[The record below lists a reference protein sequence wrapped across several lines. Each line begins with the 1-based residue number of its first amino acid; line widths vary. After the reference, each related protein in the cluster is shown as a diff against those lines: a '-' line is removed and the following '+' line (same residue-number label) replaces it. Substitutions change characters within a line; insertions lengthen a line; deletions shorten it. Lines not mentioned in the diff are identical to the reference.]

1 MGGRAKARRETMK
14 SLLIQNG
21 MVAHEGE
28 LKRWDV
34 LCEDG
39 KIAALG
45 TGLCADGAEVIDAA
59 GMLVAPGF
67 IDAHTHGAAG
77 VDVNAA
83 DEDGLRKIAAF
94 FATQG
99 TTAFCASILTD
110 TDETTR
116 RCLAAIQTVSGERGN
131 GAQLLGAHLEGPFLA
146 KAYKG
151 AMPEHLLRE
160 GDAALLR
167 RWQSE
172 FPGVIAYITVS
183 PEVPGVVEM
192 IREIAEDV
200 PVAIGHSGAD
210 YETSMCAIRAGAR
223 CITHTFNAMRLF
235 HQHEPAIMGAALESD
250 CYCEAICDG
259 RHLHPGTV
267 RMLIKC
273 KGLDRVMAVTDSI
286 MAAGLPD
293 GHYKLGV
300 NDVVVVDGD
309 AKLADTGVRA
319 GSTLTTGQALR
330 NLVRFTGRPAQEVL
344 PMLTENP
351 ARALRIDERKG
362 SIDAGKDA
370 DIVLLDAQTLDVKRT
385 IACGV
390 SVFKA

>member
-1 MGGRAKARRETMK
+1 MDR
-14 SLLIQNG
+14 LLIRG
-21 MVAHEGE
+21 GAVYRERRFETA
-28 LKRWDV
+28 DV

-39 KIAALG
+39 KIAAMGENLQ
-45 TGLCADGAEVIDAA
+45 AQGAQVIDAA
-59 GMLVAPGF
+59 GKKVVPGF

-83 DEDGLRKIAAF
+83 DEEGLRKIAAF

-99 TTAFCASILTD
+99 TTAFNASILTD
-110 TDETTR
+110 TEETTR
-116 RCLAAIQTVSGERGN
+116 RCLRAVQTVMGDRGR

-146 KAYKG
+146 KEYKG
-151 AMPEHLLRE
+151 AMPEHLLRT

-167 RWQSE
+167 RWQAE
-172 FPGVIAYITVS
+172 FPGVITYITVS
-183 PEVPGVVEM
+183 PEVPGVIEM
-192 IREIAEDV
+192 IAQIADDI

-210 YETSMCAIRAGAR
+210 YATAMRAIESGAR

-267 RMLIKC
+267 RMLLKC
-273 KGLDRVMAVTDSI
+273 KGDERVMAVTDSI

-293 GHYKLGV
+293 GAYKLGV

-330 NLVRFTGRPAQEVL
+330 NLVRFTGRPAEDML
-344 PMLTENP
+344 PLLTQNP
-351 ARALRIDERKG
+351 ARALRIDENKG
-362 SIDAGKDA
+362 TLEIGKDA
-370 DIVLLDAQTLDVKRT
+370 DIVLLDDALRVCAT
-385 IACGV
+385 IAGGAV
-390 SVFKA
+390 VYRA

>member
-1 MGGRAKARRETMK
+1 MDR
-14 SLLIQNG
+14 LLIRG
-21 MVAHEGE
+21 GAVYRERRFETA
-28 LKRWDV
+28 DV

-39 KIAALG
+39 KIAAMGENLQ
-45 TGLCADGAEVIDAA
+45 AQGAQVIDAA
-59 GMLVAPGF
+59 GRKVVPGF

-83 DEDGLRKIAAF
+83 DEEGLRKIAAF

-99 TTAFCASILTD
+99 TTAFNASILTD
-110 TDETTR
+110 TEETTR
-116 RCLAAIQTVSGERGN
+116 RCLRAVQTVMGDRGR

-146 KAYKG
+146 KEYKG
-151 AMPEHLLRE
+151 AMPEHLLRT

-167 RWQSE
+167 RWQAE
-172 FPGVIAYITVS
+172 FPGVITYITVS
-183 PEVPGVVEM
+183 PEVPGVIEM
-192 IREIAEDV
+192 IAQIADDI

-210 YETSMCAIRAGAR
+210 YATAMRAIESGAR

-267 RMLIKC
+267 RMLLKC
-273 KGLDRVMAVTDSI
+273 KGDERVMAVTDSI

-293 GHYKLGV
+293 GAYKLGV

-330 NLVRFTGRPAQEVL
+330 NLVRFTGRPAEDML
-344 PMLTENP
+344 PLLTQNP
-351 ARALRIDERKG
+351 ARALRIDENKG
-362 SIDAGKDA
+362 TLEIGKDA
-370 DIVLLDAQTLDVKRT
+370 DIVLLDDALRVCAT
-385 IACGV
+385 IAGGAV
-390 SVFKA
+390 VYRA

>member
-1 MGGRAKARRETMK
+1 MK
-14 SLLIQNG
+14 KLLIQNG
-21 MVAHEGE
+21 AVARGGE
-28 LKRWDV
+28 LRRLDV

-39 KIAALG
+39 KIAAVG
-45 TGLCADGAEVIDAA
+45 TQLRADGAQVIDAS

-83 DEDGLRKIAAF
+83 DADGLRKIAAF

-116 RCLAAIQTVSGERGN
+116 RCLSAVQTVRRERGG

-146 KAYKG
+146 REYKG
-151 AMPEHLLRE
+151 AMPEHLLRQ
-160 GDAALLR
+160 GDASLLR
-167 RWQSE
+167 QWQRE
-172 FPGVIAYITVS
+172 FPGAIAYITVS

-192 IREIAEDV
+192 IREIAADV

-210 YETSMCAIRAGAR
+210 YETAMQAIRAGAR

-273 KGLDRVMAVTDSI
+273 KGIGRVMAVTDSI

-293 GHYKLGV
+293 GRYKLGV

-319 GSTLTTGQALR
+319 GSTLTTGQALK

-344 PMLTENP
+344 PLLTENP
-351 ARALRIDERKG
+351 ARALRIDARKG
-362 SIDAGKDA
+362 TLDAGKDA
-370 DIVLLDAQTLDVKRT
+370 DIVLLDAKTLDVRRT

-390 SVFKA
+390 SVYS

>member
-1 MGGRAKARRETMK
+1 MDR
-14 SLLIQNG
+14 LLIRG
-21 MVAHEGE
+21 GAVYRGRRFETA
-28 LKRWDV
+28 DV

-39 KIAALG
+39 KIAAIG
-45 TGLCADGAEVIDAA
+45 EGLQAQDAQVIDAA
-59 GMLVAPGF
+59 GRKVVPGF

-83 DEDGLRKIAAF
+83 DEEGLRKIAAF

-99 TTAFCASILTD
+99 TTAFNASILTD
-110 TDETTR
+110 TEETTR
-116 RCLAAIQTVSGERGN
+116 RCLRAVKTVMGDRGR

-146 KAYKG
+146 KEYKG
-151 AMPEHLLRE
+151 AMPEHLLRT

-167 RWQSE
+167 RWQAE

-183 PEVPGVVEM
+183 PEVPGVIEM
-192 IREIAEDV
+192 IAQIADDI

-210 YETSMCAIRAGAR
+210 YETAMRAIESGAR

-267 RMLIKC
+267 RMLLKC
-273 KGLDRVMAVTDSI
+273 KGDERVMAVTDSI

-293 GHYKLGV
+293 GAYKLGV

-330 NLVRFTGRPAQEVL
+330 NLVRFTGRPAEDML
-344 PMLTENP
+344 PLLTQNP

-362 SIDAGKDA
+362 TLEAGKDA
-370 DIVLLDAQTLDVKRT
+370 DIVLLDDALRVCAT
-385 IACGV
+385 IAGGAV
-390 SVFKA
+390 VYRA

>member
-1 MGGRAKARRETMK
+1 MDR
-14 SLLIQNG
+14 LLIRG
-21 MVAHEGE
+21 GAVYRGRRFETA
-28 LKRWDV
+28 DV

-39 KIAALG
+39 KIAAIGEEL
-45 TGLCADGAEVIDAA
+45 AAQDAQVIDAA
-59 GMLVAPGF
+59 GRRVVPGF

-83 DEDGLRKIAAF
+83 DEEGLRKIAAF

-99 TTAFCASILTD
+99 TTAFNASILTD
-110 TDETTR
+110 TEETTR
-116 RCLAAIQTVSGERGN
+116 RCLRAVKTVMGDRGG

-146 KAYKG
+146 KEYKG
-151 AMPEHLLRE
+151 AMPEHLLRT

-167 RWQSE
+167 RWQAE
-172 FPGVIAYITVS
+172 FPGVITYITVS
-183 PEVPGVVEM
+183 PEVPGVIEM
-192 IREIAEDV
+192 IAEIADDV

-210 YETSMCAIRAGAR
+210 YATAMRAIESGVR

-267 RMLIKC
+267 RMLLKC
-273 KGLDRVMAVTDSI
+273 KGDERVMAVTDSI

-293 GHYKLGV
+293 GAYKLGV

-330 NLVRFTGRPAQEVL
+330 NLVRFTGRPVEDML
-344 PMLTENP
+344 PLLTQNP

-362 SIDAGKDA
+362 TLEPGKDA
-370 DIVLLDAQTLDVKRT
+370 DIVLLDDALRVCAT
-385 IACGV
+385 IAGGAV
-390 SVFKA
+390 VYRA